1 MKIVKSQQ
9 GAITILSVSG
19 PMIDEELTELDVFMD
34 TCINSGTLRIVLEL
48 REVPF
53 IDSAG
58 LQKIQGIVTDIGK
71 RGGDLRIAA
80 LNDICRDIFAA
91 TRMESF
97 VQVSEDRESAVRG
110 LL

>member
-1 MKIVKSQQ
+1 MKIARSQQ
-9 GAITILSVSG
+9 GAITILAVSG
-19 PMIDEELTELDVFMD
+19 PMIDEELTELDVTMD
-34 TCINSGTLRIVLEL
+34 SCINSGNVRVVLEL

-58 LQKIQGIVTDIGK
+58 LQKIQSIVSDIGR

-80 LNDICRDIFAA
+80 LNEVCRDIFAA
-91 TRMESF
+91 TRMENF
-97 VQVSEDRESAVRG
+97 VQVAEDRESAVRG